1 MSSEHLQHAATA
13 RVYNRK
19 WDNTI
24 TFPRPANPVS
34 KQRSMG
40 LITCHFFSVSLES
53 SIFQCS
59 TTRMIRKHVHSI
71 KVLTYDVCDWA
82 LGCTLPPYSPV
93 RGPGCPLP
101 GCGDPHVYISS
112 LIIRHNSSPP
122 MAGKLS
128 MNNHCCAVFILKTYP
143 IKSTMMVQ
151 SFWLIFINRGESIDI
166 IELLNSYEISLLELV
181 CSVEHTVHH

>member
-1 MSSEHLQHAATA
+1 MSLAST
-13 RVYNRK
+13 
-19 WDNTI
+19 
-24 TFPRPANPVS
+24 
-34 KQRSMG
+34 
-40 LITCHFFSVSLES
+40 
-53 SIFQCS
+53 IFQCS
-59 TTRMIRKHVHSI
+59 TTRMIRKQSAAS
-71 KVLTYDVCDWA
+71 KYLLMMYATEQWAA
-82 LGCTLPPYSPV
+82 LGCTLPHYSPV

-112 LIIRHNSSPP
+112 LIIRHNFSPP

-143 IKSTMMVQ
+143 IKSTMMVP

-181 CSVEHTVHH
+181 CSAVHTVHH